1 MDCAVLELEMAQNKW
16 FVMTQRAPQLR
27 RSRWRLAILVLRGV
41 DEKSAKRIKIKLRS
55 LSPPVG
61 LVRSS
66 VSGSQIH
73 KARVNTSGWASFAP
87 VRRKPRSPLNRYM
100 LLFFLHKMAAVLSA
114 AWQPSGCVC
123 VHGGTRRLCPSSF
136 PLCTRARLAV
146 LFLFRHP
153 VVLVTGDEPC
163 GLKKQTGLP

>member
-41 DEKSAKRIKIKLRS
+41 DEKSAKRIKIKLKS
-55 LSPPVG
+55 LSLPVG

-123 VHGGTRRLCPSSF
+123 ARRDSETLSFLVPTLHTGTARR
-136 PLCTRARLAV
+136 
-146 LFLFRHP
+146 
-153 VVLVTGDEPC
+153 VVFV
-163 GLKKQTGLP
+163 

>member
-1 MDCAVLELEMAQNKW
+1 MVCNDPACASTSAQSLASGHIGAARCWWKKRKANQNK
-16 FVMTQRAPQLR
+16 AE
-27 RSRWRLAILVLRGV
+27 I
-41 DEKSAKRIKIKLRS
+41 S
-55 LSPPVG
+55 LSLPVG

-136 PLCTRARLAV
+136 PLCTPARLAV